1 MQESAEEK
9 EFMQQESNVAR
20 TKITQEYLENDFDR
34 YVGSKVKKVLSKTTL
49 EQMNFFESHLKS
61 IKGAYFVKGSRKLL
75 KKFQAYFI
83 ARCVTKAYSYS
94 TFMLKKFIKEL
105 ADNTNDELFLA
116 GASKDVLFLYLHG
129 EVSGIGNTDNWISST
144 TIDTV
149 ANRSRKGLITVVLSE
164 REFPSIENSKEFK
177 VINIGGAEKA
187 KEISEAA
194 AKVLNQNSNKD

>member
-34 YVGSKVKKVLSKTTL
+34 YVGSKVKKILSKTTL

-94 TFMLKKFIKEL
+94 TFMLKKFIEEL

>member
-94 TFMLKKFIKEL
+94 TFMLKKFIGEL